1 MDKTMFA
8 TGDKDD
14 EAKKGQRIGS
24 ITKAPFLKIEVTPKS
39 WTSY

>member
-14 EAKKGQRIGS
+14 ETNEEER
-24 ITKAPFLKIEVTPKS
+24 LE
-39 WTSY
+39 